1 MSAWVGS
8 ISLMADRVETGF
20 LGDSKCI
27 PLTFKRKGPEGTI
40 TTVMDL
46 MLHVPV
52 NYTPKGDD
60 EAFYQLIC
68 DLQEAFA
75 KIAKHHK
82 SKDNAEAESNPAV

>member
-27 PLTFKRKGPEGTI
+27 PLTLKRKGPEGTT

-52 NYTPKGDD
+52 NYNNSSD
-60 EAFYQLIC
+60 EPFYQLIC

-75 KIAKHHK
+75 KIAKHHR